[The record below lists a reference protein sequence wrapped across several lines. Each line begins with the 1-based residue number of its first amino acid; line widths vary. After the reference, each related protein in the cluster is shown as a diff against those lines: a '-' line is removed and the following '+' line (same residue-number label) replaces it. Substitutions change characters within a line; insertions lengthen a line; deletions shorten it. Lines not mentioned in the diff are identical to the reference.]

1 MLGFYNYT
9 VILTYM
15 SLVSSVVGIAFAV
28 SGNVFNAIVCLM
40 LSGFLDMF
48 DGKVAKTRKRTEEEK
63 KFGIQIDSL
72 SDLVAFGVLPAFI
85 GYALGLKSWWGIAIV
100 SLFVLAALIRLAYFN
115 VLEEDRQKKT
125 TENRKEYLGLP
136 VTSDALIIPVI
147 YALKKYIKYKFYLI
161 YAIVL
166 TVIAFLFLFKF
177 KVKKPTIKGMIVM
190 TVVGAIEL
198 LLLVWLMKL

>member
-15 SLVSSVVGIAFAV
+15 SLVSSVVGIAFTV
-28 SGNVFNAIVCLM
+28 SGNIFNAIVCLM

-85 GYALGLKSWWGIAIV
+85 GYALGLKSWWGIAIMA
-100 SLFVLAALIRLAYFN
+100 LFVLAALIRLAYFN
-115 VLEEDRQKKT
+115 VLEEERQKKT

-190 TVVGAIEL
+190 TIVGAIEL

>member
-40 LSGFLDMF
+40 LSVFLDMF

-85 GYALGLKSWWGIAIV
+85 GYALGLKSWWGIAIMA
-100 SLFVLAALIRLAYFN
+100 LFVLAALIRLAYFN

-190 TVVGAIEL
+190 TIVGAIEL